1 MLEGIPVGPV
11 ERILY
16 LKKLPA
22 LAGLPTA
29 DLAAIAELQIDR
41 PVRAGEVL
49 LKSGE
54 EARGVYFVLEGAI
67 DCHRRGRFVGR
78 VGPGGGLG
86 GLVLF
91 AQDREGVQAVA
102 ATDGRVL
109 ELDGEAL
116 LDVFEDRFRVLHHVL
131 RGTCR
136 QLLDLVIRAKAQPFQ
151 SLASVAP
158 PKDATK
164 DLDLVERIFFLRS
177 MVPFKRS
184 SINALAEL
192 SRTTTQVSFHAGTV
206 LWKSGE
212 VGSTAYIVLDGTVA
226 GRVAESGVVFRAGPG
241 TPLGASE
248 MMAELPRWYDATAET
263 AVVAL
268 QGSTEA
274 LLDVFEDNY
283 EMAREYLALWARAV
297 LAIMESN
304 LDAEGPMPF

>member
-1 MLEGIPVGPV
+1 MLDGIPVGLV

-22 LAGLPTA
+22 LAGLPTN
-29 DLAAIAELQIDR
+29 DLAALAELQVER

-54 EARGVYFVLEGAI
+54 EPSGVYFVLEGTI

-91 AQDREGVQAVA
+91 AQDGEGVQAVA
-102 ATDGRVL
+102 TTDGRVL

-116 LDVFEDRFRVLHHVL
+116 LDVFEDRFRVLHHVM

-136 QLLDLVIRAKAQPFQ
+136 QLLDLVIRAKTLPFQ
-151 SLASVAP
+151 GLGTVP
-158 PKDATK
+158 PPRDPSK
-164 DLDLVERIFFLRS
+164 DLDLVERIFFLKS
-177 MVPFKRS
+177 MAPFKRS

-192 SRTTTQVSFHAGTV
+192 SRTTTQVRFPAGTV
-206 LWKSGE
+206 LWKAGE
-212 VGSTAYIVLDGTVA
+212 VGATAYLVLDGTVA
-226 GRVAESGVVFRAGPG
+226 GRVVESGVEFLAGPG

-248 MMAELPRWYDATAET
+248 MMAELPRWYDATAST

-283 EMAREYLALWARAV
+283 EMARDYLAMWARAV
-297 LAIMESN
+297 LVIIEAN
-304 LDAEGPMPF
+304 LDAEAPMPF

>member
-1 MLEGIPVGPV
+1 MLDGIPVGLV

-29 DLAAIAELQIDR
+29 DLAAIAELQVER
-41 PVRAGEVL
+41 PVRAGDVL
-49 LKSGE
+49 LESGE
-54 EARGVYFVLEGAI
+54 ETRGVYFVLEGAV

-91 AQDREGVQAVA
+91 AQDREGVRAVA
-102 ATDGRVL
+102 ASDGRVL

-116 LDVFEDRFRVLHHVL
+116 LDVFEDRFRILHHVM

-136 QLLDLVIRAKAQPFQ
+136 QLLDLVIRSKTQPFQ
-151 SLASVAP
+151 NLPAVAP

-164 DLDLVERIFFLRS
+164 DLDLVERILFLRT
-177 MVPFKRS
+177 MAPFKRS

-192 SRTTTQVSFHAGTV
+192 SRNTTHVRFPAGTV
-206 LWKSGE
+206 LWKAGE
-212 VGSTAYIVLDGTVA
+212 IGSTAYLVLDGIVV
-226 GRVAESGVVFRAGPG
+226 GRVAESDVAFRAGPG

-263 AVVAL
+263 PVAAL

-283 EMAREYLALWARAV
+283 EMARDYLALWARAV
-297 LAIMESN
+297 LGLIEAN

>member
-1 MLEGIPVGPV
+1 MLDGIPVGLV

-16 LKKLPA
+16 LKKLTA

-29 DLAAIAELQIDR
+29 DLAALAELQKER
-41 PVRAGEVL
+41 SVRAGEVIS
-49 LKSGE
+49 KSGE

-67 DCHRRGRFVGR
+67 DCHRRGRFVGT

-102 ATDGRVL
+102 RTDSRIL

-116 LDVFEDRFRVLHHVL
+116 FDVFEDRFRVLHHVM

-136 QLLDLVIRAKAQPFQ
+136 QLLDLVIRSKTQPFEG
-151 SLASVAP
+151 LPAVASP
-158 PKDATK
+158 RDASK

-177 MVPFKRS
+177 MAPFKRS

-192 SRTTTQVSFHAGTV
+192 SRTTTQVRFRAGTV
-206 LWKSGE
+206 LWKPGE
-212 VGSTAYIVLDGTVA
+212 VGATTYLVLDGTVV
-226 GRVAESGVVFRAGPG
+226 GRVVESDVAFRAGPG
-241 TPLGASE
+241 TPLGAAE

-263 AVVAL
+263 EVVAL

-283 EMAREYLALWARAV
+283 EMARDYLALWARAV
-297 LAIMESN
+297 LAIIEAN
-304 LDAEGPMPF
+304 LEADGSMPF